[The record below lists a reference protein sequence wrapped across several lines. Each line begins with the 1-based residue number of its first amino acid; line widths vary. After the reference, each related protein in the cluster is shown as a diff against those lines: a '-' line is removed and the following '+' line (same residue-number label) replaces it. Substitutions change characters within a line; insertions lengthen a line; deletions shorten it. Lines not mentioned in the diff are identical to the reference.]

1 MNIIHIDMNQI
12 DEDKDQPRYQFQ
24 EDALQ
29 ELMNSIQEIGLLS
42 PIKVRKLENGRY
54 KIIYGNRRYK
64 ASKLLGLAAIPC
76 IVSSATDEME
86 IYLEQIA
93 ENLTRENFSPIEEA
107 EAFNKLLNDSKFRSS
122 IKFLSAK
129 LGKPENYIKNKCDL
143 LQFSNAVKKLIVSGT
158 EIRKDRLTEEQL
170 MPLKSLPMEYRDTLA
185 LTAARDELPVSD
197 IRKIAK
203 LFKDKAISEG
213 TKDKLLLKS
222 GSGLLETWS
231 TYEQNRKEK
240 ARKAEEQAERVRDAE
255 EQAKLAEQHSAA
267 AGQPAEAASP
277 TSGNARRMPDTRTER
292 NATVINNL
300 TEHSVH
306 AHSAHAHSAA
316 DMRQIAEPFDRS
328 QLKGA
333 ATLLGELQTMR
344 TTIAA
349 HGALSDTYAAILQG
363 SAPTDQGALS
373 LEAEQYVMELELLLG
388 IWKRA
393 LAKATNE
400 QD

>member
-1 MNIIHIDMNQI
+1 MNIIPIEMELI

-24 EDALQ
+24 EEALQ

-42 PIKVRKLENGRY
+42 PIKVRKLDNGRY

-64 ASKLLGLAAIPC
+64 ASKLLGLPTIPC

-107 EAFNKLLNDSKFRSS
+107 EAFNKLLNDPKFRSS
-122 IKFLSAK
+122 VKFLSAK
-129 LGKPENYIKNKCDL
+129 LGKPESYIKNKCDL
-143 LQFSNAVKKLIVSGT
+143 LVFSNAVKKLIVSGT

-203 LFKDKAISEG
+203 LFKDKSISEA

-231 TYEQNRKEK
+231 TFEQNRKEK
-240 ARKAEEQAERVRDAE
+240 ARKAEEQAERVREAE
-255 EQAKLAEQHSAA
+255 EQAKLTERHAAA
-267 AGQPAEAASP
+267 AGQPVEAVPPNTRTSGDARCVTDQSTEGRAASL
-277 TSGNARRMPDTRTER
+277 TNG
-292 NATVINNL
+292 L
-300 TEHSVH
+300 TEHNSH
-306 AHSAHAHSAA
+306 TSGAGMQQSAPTGGSQQWEAA
-316 DMRQIAEPFDRS
+316 AMLA
-328 QLKGA
+328 
-333 ATLLGELQTMR
+333 ELQAMR
-344 TTIAA
+344 STISG
-349 HGALSDTYAAILQG
+349 HGALSDTYASVLHA
-363 SAPTDQGALS
+363 SAPTDQGVLN

-388 IWKRA
+388 VWKKA

-400 QD
+400 QG